1 MRLSSQGSQFV
12 FNLPTNLIPSEIIQ
26 SYTPILEKN
35 WIQYDNV
42 IDYLNSTIKSVDFPG
57 ISFERPK
64 QNLIR
69 GKERY
74 YKPAT
79 NIQDIVSSRDL
90 TITFGSVDADINYW
104 LAFDIVSK
112 NYLDVQNL
120 YVKPFTITAL
130 DIHRDGIYTIN
141 FFEIILHKLS
151 EIKFDYSQQK
161 ISSKEFTMTFSFNSN
176 KFKFLMDNSKVF
188 ELEEVQTIIQ
198 KIKQPI
204 L

>member
-161 ISSKEFTMTFSFNSN
+161 ISSKEFTMTFSFNFY
-176 KFKFLMDNSKVF
+176 KIEFLMDNSKVL
-188 ELEEVQTIIQ
+188 ELAEVPTIIQ
-198 KIKQPI
+198 KI
-204 L
+204 

>member
-161 ISSKEFTMTFSFNSN
+161 ISSKEFTMTLSFNFY
-176 KFKFLMDNSKVF
+176 KIEFLMDNSKVL
-188 ELEEVQTIIQ
+188 ELAEVPTIIQ
-198 KIKQPI
+198 KI
-204 L
+204 

>member
-1 MRLSSQGSQFV
+1 MRLSSQSSQFV
-12 FNLPTNLIPSEIIQ
+12 FNLPPNLIPSEIIQ

-90 TITFGSVDADINYW
+90 SITFASVDADINYW

-161 ISSKEFTMTFSFNSN
+161 VSSKEFTMTFSFNFY
-176 KFKFLMDNSKVF
+176 KIEFLIDNSKVL
-188 ELEEVQTIIQ
+188 ELAEVPTIIQ
-198 KIKQPI
+198 KI
-204 L
+204 